1 LNPHHTAGDES
12 LQKAPS
18 PSLDSPQTPPTSLSP
33 LSPLVGG
40 SPFYHYVIVRADL
53 PRGLQA
59 AQICHAAAESAANA
73 DVPDGTH
80 AVVLQVVDEEHL
92 LDVADKLWRAGIKN
106 YKLIIEP
113 DLPLYEDRPLEDG
126 QGTAIGIPPTSDRSK
141 IASVLGR
148 LPLLR

>member
-1 LNPHHTAGDES
+1 MS
-12 LQKAPS
+12 PS
-18 PSLDSPQTPPTSLSP
+18 PSPAHADSTPTVFPTFPLGDAESLSP
-33 LSPLVGG
+33 H
-40 SPFYHYVIVRADL
+40 YHYVVVRADL

-59 AQICHAAAESAANA
+59 AQIVHAAGESAANH

-80 AVVLQVVDEEHL
+80 AVVLQVNDEEHL
-92 LDVADKLWRAGIKN
+92 LDVADKLWWAGIKN

-113 DLPLYEDRPLEDG
+113 DLPLLEDRPLEDG
-126 QGTAIGIPPTSDRSK
+126 QGTAIGIPPTRDRSK